1 MKKKLLISGFT
12 VLCTF
17 LLNSVVYAK
26 EYKDVRPAVKKAV
39 NDFDNQKI
47 LNKFINKYG
56 SGYFRPTATVTRED
70 LLLALHEYNKL
81 NQTLLEYQKV
91 LIKRITSL
99 KTQLNRMSNTK
110 SLPKEK
116 TTTKDVKNVSVEQI
130 TEINKELL
138 ILKTQLNKIQK
149 TKPTGKNTTK
159 GKNVRSYQIT
169 KINKELSILKT
180 QLNKIQNIKPTGKNT
195 IKRKNVS
202 VYQIAKINKELS
214 MLKDKLSLLDKPY
227 SPINENKIS
236 KIIQKSSTFK
246 KIINKEVKRSLAKQ
260 KPINQYSKTSLT
272 SNKNSKKANY
282 TMDKDDKILTKVS
295 IGLSLAAVLFMAR

>member
-1 MKKKLLISGFT
+1 MKKKLLISGFI

-26 EYKDVRPAVKKAV
+26 EYKDIRPAVKKAV
-39 NDFDNQKI
+39 NDFDNQKV

-91 LIKRITSL
+91 LLKKISLL
-99 KTQLNRMSNTK
+99 KTQLNRMSSTK

-116 TTTKDVKNVSVEQI
+116 TTTKNVTNVSVEQI
-130 TEINKELL
+130 TE
-138 ILKTQLNKIQK
+138 
-149 TKPTGKNTTK
+149 
-159 GKNVRSYQIT
+159 
-169 KINKELSILKT
+169 INKELSILKT

-195 IKRKNVS
+195 TKGKNVS
-202 VYQIAKINKELS
+202 AHQIAKINKELS
-214 MLKDKLSLLDKPY
+214 MIKDKLSLLDKPY

-246 KIINKEVKRSLAKQ
+246 KIINKEIKRSLAKQ

-272 SNKNSKKANY
+272 SNKKSKKENY